1 MKSKHFIYLIA
12 LATGVVWFAGSHA
25 DAVSEN
31 VPIAV
36 APETT
41 YQFET
46 VPEGT
51 QVTHEFK
58 IQNKGTA
65 PLIIEKVNTG

>member
-1 MKSKHFIYLIA
+1 MKPKHFIFFIVFA
-12 LATGVVWFAGSHA
+12 MGAAWFAGTHA
-25 DAVSEN
+25 GTVSEN
-31 VPIAV
+31 VPVAV
-36 APETT
+36 APRDT

-58 IQNKGTA
+58 IQNQGTA

>member
-1 MKSKHFIYLIA
+1 MKPKHLIYI
-12 LATGVVWFAGSHA
+12 VVFAVGAAWFAGSHA
-25 DAVSEN
+25 GTVSEN

-36 APETT
+36 ATEGT
-41 YQFET
+41 YQFEP

-65 PLIIEKVNTG
+65 PLIIERVNTG